1 MEKITN
7 NQHQIFDKHT
17 RLMYLKYARKHKESN
32 PLKWFWELKLKER
45 EYSFDE
51 IALILQISKKEVISA
66 YKSGIRTIR
75 KNLTKREL
83 HEEY

>member
-1 MEKITN
+1 
-7 NQHQIFDKHT
+7 
-17 RLMYLKYARKHKESN
+17 MYLKYARKHKDSN